1 MNTNIYPIARGS
13 FDANIVK
20 TIALDRVRLSQKLL
34 VRMYFPKNEGTYP
47 VVIWSH
53 GKGFNK
59 DDYQPLLEFWATHGY
74 ILISANHLDA
84 IKGIST
90 KEYEVFRTDDVT
102 FILDTL
108 HIIEEKSLRDF
119 NVRINLSNIGIGGHS
134 LGAHTTQLLG
144 GVKKKTGEEFKDN
157 RPIAFLMISPRG
169 TGGSLDKDS
178 WADFKRPAMV
188 ITGTEDFSSKMK
200 KPYTWRMEGYHRMP
214 SHHKFLALVH
224 GAYHGFGGI
233 TGKDGWKGSG
243 PVNRKHMEAVQSI
256 SLLFWNS
263 YLKSKKE
270 AIRFLQSKFINKI
283 TEGGVTITCK

>member
-1 MNTNIYPIARGS
+1 MNTNKYPIGRGS
-13 FDANIVK
+13 FDVNIVK

-59 DDYQPLLEFWATHGY
+59 DDYQPLLEFWTTHGY
-74 ILISANHLDA
+74 ILICANHLDA

-90 KEYEVFRTDDVT
+90 KEYEVFRTGDIT

-108 HIIEEKSLRDF
+108 HIIEEKSLRDYD
-119 NVRINLSNIGIGGHS
+119 VRIDHNNIGVGGHS

-144 GVKKKTGEEFKDN
+144 GAKKKTGEAFRDK
-157 RPIAFLMISPRG
+157 RPTAFLMISPRG
-169 TGGSLDKDS
+169 TGGSLGKDA
-178 WADFKRPAMV
+178 WAEFKPPAMV
-188 ITGTEDFSSKMK
+188 ITGTEDYSSIRK
-200 KPYTWRMEGYHRMP
+200 KPYTWRMEGFHSMP
-214 SHHKFLALVH
+214 LNDKFLALVH

-233 TGKDGWKGSG
+233 TEIDGWKGSG
-243 PVNRKHMEAVQSI
+243 PVNRKHLEAVQTI
-256 SLLFWNS
+256 SLLFWNG

-270 AIRFLQSKFINKI
+270 AIQVLQSQFINKI
-283 TEGGVTITCK
+283 TEGVVRITWK